1 MKKVLAALF
10 VLVILVSL
18 QLDQAYARRFMLGVK
33 TEKTDAKPN
42 NQSGN
47 SGTCHN
53 PKTSTEPSTV
63 VADDDNVTNSTG
75 NSSDDV
81 NSSYGSY
88 GNPSGSSTETH
99 HTYTND
105 CQPNKKPC

>member
-1 MKKVLAALF
+1 MKKVLAILF

-18 QLDQAYARRFMLGVK
+18 QLDQAYARRFMLGAK
-33 TEKTDAKPN
+33 TEKTNA
-42 NQSGN
+42 
-47 SGTCHN
+47 N
-53 PKTSTEPSTV
+53 PKTSPEPSTV
-63 VADDDNVTNSTG
+63 VADNDNVTNSTG
-75 NSSDDV
+75 SSTDDV

-99 HTYTND
+99 HMYTND